1 MGFDMSRIGRMP
13 IAVPK
18 DVKISCDSSK
28 VEVTGPKGH
37 LRYSLPRG
45 ISVATDGG
53 KVSVKRENDE
63 RSSKALHGLARSL
76 IANMVTGVTRGF
88 EKKLEI
94 VGVGFRADLEKNA
107 LKLTLGFS
115 HPVIYPLPEGIRAE
129 VEKQTLITVKGIDKQ
144 LVGTVAAKLRS
155 IKPPEPYKGKGVR
168 YLGEHIR
175 KKVGK
180 TKA

>member
-1 MGFDMSRIGRMP
+1 MSRIGRMP

-18 DVKISCDSSK
+18 DVKVTCDPSK
-28 VEVTGPKGH
+28 VDVTGPKG
-37 LRYSLPRG
+37 LLTYPLPQG
-45 ISVATDGG
+45 ISVSADGG
-53 KVSVKRENDE
+53 KILVHRANDQ
-63 RSSKALHGLARSL
+63 RSSRALQGLTRSL

-94 VGVGFRADLEKNA
+94 VGVGFRADLQGDV
-107 LKLTLGFS
+107 LKLTLGYS
-115 HPVIYPLPEGIRAE
+115 HPVLYPLPKGIKVD
-129 VEKQTLITVKGIDKQ
+129 VEKQTLLTVKGIDRQ
-144 LVGTVAAKLRS
+144 QVGIVAAQLRS

-168 YLGEHIR
+168 YAGERIR

>member
-1 MGFDMSRIGRMP
+1 MSRIGRMP
-13 IAVPK
+13 IVLPK
-18 DVKISCDSSK
+18 EVKVSSDASR

-37 LRYSLPRG
+37 LSYVLPQG
-45 ISVATDGG
+45 IRFSEDGG
-53 KVSVKRENDE
+53 KVMIQRTQDDRASR
-63 RSSKALHGLARSL
+63 ALHGLARSL
-76 IANMVTGVTRGF
+76 LANMVTGVTRGF
-88 EKKLEI
+88 EKRLEI
-94 VGVGFRADLEKNA
+94 VGVGFRGDLEKNA

-115 HPVIYPLPEGIRAE
+115 HPILFPIPEGIRIE

-144 LVGTVAAKLRS
+144 QVGTVAAKLRS
-155 IKPPEPYKGKGVR
+155 IKPPEPYKGKGIR